1 MLRQGLGAEPAP
13 PCPASPPTPALGSS
27 GRTQRA
33 PAQRPSAPGV
43 HGTRMALL
51 FEGGAWRVRCAD
63 GEGSQLSVCRAW
75 DGLLPLGR
83 SSGFRETES
92 RAGARS
98 PSPIPPPLPLSS
110 PEPRGAAPVA
120 SPRVGSAGSPPPQPS
135 SHAPTSESTP
145 TRFSGRLRHGTAE
158 ESAPIT
164 VCQRQSRDLTPE
176 RPPARFLALT
186 LDDRAELPSLLLPRF
201 QWAALESPRASCP
214 RPSSQLRPGP
224 ATCVGGRLVPVTA
237 SLAPPGPLL
246 PPRRAETAV
255 AQT

>member
-1 MLRQGLGAEPAP
+1 MWSPLQKIENPWEVKEMQILPFEFGLFSLLRSL
-13 PCPASPPTPALGSS
+13 PTTPH
-27 GRTQRA
+27 Q
-33 PAQRPSAPGV
+33 P
-43 HGTRMALL
+43 
-51 FEGGAWRVRCAD
+51 
-63 GEGSQLSVCRAW
+63 
-75 DGLLPLGR
+75 LLP
-83 SSGFRETES
+83 
-92 RAGARS
+92 S
-98 PSPIPPPLPLSS
+98 PNPPPLPLSS